1 VTYAEADTLL
11 QGRCRRSRK
20 LARNTY
26 VIHPVEPRCDTV
38 AKALDWVFQ
47 TEGYLDR
54 LAAEA

>member
-20 LARNTY
+20 LARN
-26 VIHPVEPRCDTV
+26 IHPVEPRCDTV
-38 AKALDWVFQ
+38 AKALDWIFQ